1 MYICFSGYVFCNNL
15 SNIFKFSLPFLSP
28 SLHFFIIPLSMVLH
42 VTFSTIPLLS
52 LPPSFPLPLHLSI
65 LISSFTLPIY
75 SPYLLPSTLHPLIL
89 ISSGS
94 FPPFLLP
101 PPPSFT
107 PSLPPSLSLHQD
119 ATVAS
124 LKTFNKSDEV
134 DIQALLMPPIG
145 MILIIK
151 TVCTIKDVKPKKVRQ

>member
-1 MYICFSGYVFCNNL
+1 MFCNNL